1 MGSGQHWDAE
11 KMLDLYLHDYMV
23 KKNMHKTAAAFRK
36 EANVCGT
43 PVVINTPDGF
53 LHEWWS
59 LFHDVYAARELKHQ
73 EAKAEASLVKAMQTR
88 ENEGQNKRPS
98 VTHIATNKQRP
109 PQFDKGTSSRRQS
122 TGDFCPSLHPVDVN
136 KLNVSKP
143 VTINS
148 SHVLQQFP
156 NHPQQQVD
164 DSRNVIS
171 VGRTISMDRT
181 LYGLS
186 SAILPVT
193 GAQDAGMVVVNPG
206 TRHVRPLT
214 VLNSALQAPNH
225 QQQIQTLTAEH
236 QHPVLG
242 QMIGQWRPTAA
253 YQHQHDWPQQQQLLE
268 NDRKRRTAPFLR
280 AGGIPLG
287 DINTNEEIPVEANA
301 ESFLSYGDDNAD
313 GTNTTFR
320 FIKRRATACNTNEQK
335 GFTFEE
341 VGCLH
346 SSKSKVL
353 CCHFSSEG
361 NLLASAGHEKKVLIW
376 NMETFDFDKTSEG
389 HSLLITDIR
398 FQPNSTIFATS
409 SFDKTVK
416 IWDAARSS
424 KSLSKLLG
432 HTGQVM
438 SLDFHPRKV
447 NLLCSCDNNDE
458 VRLWDINQ
466 CTCTSIFKGA
476 TKQVRFQPQ
485 FGKFLATSS
494 GNGINVFDVE
504 TGSLKFSSKG
514 SGHVKDVVSL
524 CWDTSGKYLASVSE
538 DSARVWSTASN
549 GKWIHELKSNGNKFQ
564 SCTFHPG
571 YPLLLIIGGYQ
582 SLELWNPS
590 ESSKTLT
597 VPAHKGLVVALAES
611 PKTEMVASVSHDQC
625 VKLWK

>member
-122 TGDFCPSLHPVDVN
+122 TGDFYPSLHPVDVN

-156 NHPQQQVD
+156 NHPQQQPED
-164 DSRNVIS
+164 NRNVIS

-341 VGCLH
+341 VGSLH

-438 SLDFHPRKV
+438 SLDFHPRKA

-485 FGKFLATSS
+485 FGKNLATSS

-538 DSARVWSTASN
+538 DSARIWSTASN